1 MTDIAPRPA
10 LTGNMRGVMWMLAS
24 AFCFTIMAAS
34 IKWLA
39 LRDYSE
45 SQMLFFR
52 TAAGVILL
60 APIMIRGGRSVW
72 ETKRPWAMA
81 RRCIG
86 SAFGVMLGF
95 YAFANMPLATAQ
107 SLSFARSLFVVLLAM
122 LLLHET
128 VGPLRRAA
136 VAVGFL
142 GVIVMLRPTDFR
154 LDMPALASLA
164 SAMLLAYTIVT
175 VKDLSRDHS
184 TLSLVVYMN
193 AATTLIALP
202 FAFFGWRNP
211 TWPDAAVFA
220 LLSVA
225 GVFAQTFFTRGLAA
239 GEASLMALMDYVRL
253 PLAALA
259 GLIVFHEMLDAW
271 TIAGAAIV
279 IGSTIFITLREA
291 ELERKRAPPPT
302 PG

>member
-1 MTDIAPRPA
+1 MTTAARPA
-10 LTGNMRGVMWMLAS
+10 LSANMQGVMWMLAS
-24 AFCFTIMAAS
+24 AACFTIMAAC

-39 LRDYSE
+39 IRDYSE
-45 SQMLFFR
+45 NQMLFFR
-52 TAAGVILL
+52 MAAGVILL
-60 APIMIRGGRSVW
+60 APAMISGGRSVW
-72 ETKRPWAMA
+72 GTKRPWAMG

-86 SAFGVMLGF
+86 SAIGVMLAF
-95 YAFANMPLATAQ
+95 YAFGNMPLATAQ

-122 LLLHET
+122 ALLRET
-128 VGPLRRAA
+128 VGPWRRRA
-136 VAVGFL
+136 VAIGFL
-142 GVIVMLRPTDFR
+142 GVLVMLRPTDLR
-154 LDMPALASLA
+154 LDAPTFASLA

-202 FAFFGWRNP
+202 FAFFGWRTP
-211 TWPDAAVFA
+211 TLPDAAIFA
-220 LLSVA
+220 LLAVA
-225 GVFAQTFFTRGLAA
+225 GVFAQTCFTRGLAA

-259 GLIVFHEMLDAW
+259 GLIVFGEVLDLW

-279 IGSTIFITLREA
+279 IASTIFITIREVGIA
-291 ELERKRAPPPT
+291 RERAPPPT

>member
-1 MTDIAPRPA
+1 
-10 LTGNMRGVMWMLAS
+10 
-24 AFCFTIMAAS
+24 TIMAAC

-39 LRDYSE
+39 LRDYAE

-60 APIMIRGGRSVW
+60 APMMIRGGRSVW

-86 SAFGVMLGF
+86 SAIGVMLAF
-95 YAFANMPLATAQ
+95 YAFGNMPIATAQ
-107 SLSFARSLFVVLLAM
+107 SLSFARALFVVILAA
-122 LLLHET
+122 LLLHEK
-128 VGPLRRAA
+128 VGPWRQGA
-136 VAVGFL
+136 VFVGFI
-142 GVIVMLRPTDFR
+142 GVLVMMRPTSMHFDLAAFA
-154 LDMPALASLA
+154 ALG

-193 AATTLIALP
+193 AATTLLALP
-202 FAFFGWRNP
+202 FAFLGWRTP
-211 TWPDAAVFA
+211 TLPDAGIFA
-220 LLSVA
+220 LLAVS
-225 GVFAQTFFTRGLAA
+225 GVFAQTCFTRGIAS

-259 GLIVFHEMLDAW
+259 GFLIFHELLDAW

-279 IGSTIFITLREA
+279 IGSTIFITVREA
-291 ELERKRAPPPT
+291 VLAKHRPAPPT